1 MTRTVR
7 RSNVLACALIAALGI
22 LEPASAATVNAASCQ
37 LSAVQSAIA
46 NATDGDVV
54 AVPAGDCS
62 WGSLTIS
69 KGIHLR
75 GAGADATNITL
86 SGAITL
92 RKHATRSVEVSGFT
106 FRRSGGG
113 NSARMMYVEGP
124 WNGEPPLIHDN
135 VFIASNSGIIRYQT
149 NGGVIYRNTFRG
161 GLDDSGLQH
170 KVDGDRESWSTPDTM
185 GTRDTNGKRNL
196 YVEDNVFEG
205 MANQATDFDD
215 AARVVF
221 RHNTLVSSS
230 FNSHGLATSPIG
242 VRHYEIYENS
252 FRYPNKSVNQS
263 WHIWLRGGTG
273 VIFNNQVEDL
283 NGTQWGN
290 KTELLFSVR
299 AAVDGGVEGC
309 CRSYPCK
316 HQVGQNHDGSSQFT
330 DPVRLWNNS
339 GTLAWG
345 LNSAWN
351 NTCGQNMGDYLQNGR
366 DFIFATSPKSGYT
379 PYPYP
384 HPLRV
389 DTARPLPPS
398 GLTVAP

>member
-1 MTRTVR
+1 M
-7 RSNVLACALIAALGI
+7 
-22 LEPASAATVNAASCQ
+22 
-37 LSAVQSAIA
+37 
-46 NATDGDVV
+46 

-75 GAGADATNITL
+75 GAGAGATNITL

-113 NSARMMYVEGP
+113 NSAKMMYVEGP

-161 GLDDSGLQH
+161 DLDDSALQH
-170 KVDGDRESWSTPDTM
+170 KVDGDSESWSTPDTM

-230 FNSHGLATSPIG
+230 FNSHGLDTSPIG

-351 NTCGQNMGDYLQNGR
+351 NTCGQNMEDYLQNGR